1 MNNGEKNVREL
12 LKRVL
17 SFQDFIN
24 NFETQCR
31 DVDWPA
37 LNNADGALIDLLDH
51 FDPDGSISE
60 KLLRDGNVLKEEV

>member
-1 MNNGEKNVREL
+1 MDNDEKNVREL

-31 DVDWPA
+31 DLDWA
-37 LNNADGALIDLLDH
+37 TLDNMDGALLDLLDH
-51 FDPDGSISE
+51 FDPDGSVSQ
-60 KLLRDGNVLKEEV
+60 KLLRDGNVMKEEV